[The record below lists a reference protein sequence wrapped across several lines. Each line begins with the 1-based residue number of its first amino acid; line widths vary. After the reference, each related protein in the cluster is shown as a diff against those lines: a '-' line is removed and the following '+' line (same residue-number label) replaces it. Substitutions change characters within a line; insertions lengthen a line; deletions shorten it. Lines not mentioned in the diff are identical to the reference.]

1 MPQLHVIPRA
11 ELDRVLGV
19 VDDPDLRLATAADM
33 CRLNALVAV
42 KRAGSGHLGSS
53 FSAMDVVTWLLFE
66 ELNTARLGWK
76 HPDRDVYFS
85 SKGHDVPGLYAALFA
100 LGVIPLDRL
109 LRLRRLGGLDGHPD
123 VGVPGIEANSG
134 SLGMGISK
142 ARGIAWAKRHLGRGG
157 RVVVMVGDGELQ
169 EGQNYE
175 GLQAAAHE
183 RLAGL
188 TVIVDRNE
196 LQSDKP
202 TDEIVSLGV
211 LEDRFRAFGWHVR
224 SCDGH
229 DFAALREAF
238 ATLGAHD
245 DRPQALV
252 ARTIKGKGVSFMEH
266 PAALREGGGTYRWHA
281 GAPDDASFELAV
293 AELTER
299 IGEGLAALGLAP
311 LALDPVDRVD
321 DADTGPLEGEPESG
335 AGTPRPVVTDEYVVD
350 AYGDEL
356 VRLGAER
363 EDLIVLDADLASD
376 CRVRGFELAYP
387 ERFVE
392 CGIAEQ
398 DMVSTAAGLARH
410 GLLPVVNS
418 FASFLAAR
426 ANEQI
431 YNQASE
437 RTKVVYALH
446 YAGLVPAGPGKSHQS
461 VRDIS
466 LLGALPGTTVVQP
479 GNGEQA
485 RALLRWAVS
494 EAEGNVAIRL
504 AIGPSP
510 RRIELPLDV
519 EPGCGHLL
527 RDGGDA
533 VLVAYGPVMLN
544 EALTAAELLEAEG
557 LGLAVLAM
565 PWLNRVEAVLARA
578 GRSRPR
584 AALRAGGSLSG
595 RRPRRRVATRAS
607 RAAGDR
613 RVRGRGL
620 AGVWDADRGS
630 APPWARR
637 SLGWRRE
644 SRRGSAP
651 RRADELQEGVGRPPR
666 PALDQTLRRHR
677 DPHRPR

>member
-1 MPQLHVIPRA
+1 MT
-11 ELDRVLGV
+11 
-19 VDDPDLRLATAADM
+19 DLRLIPRSELERVRTAPLDSDVRLALLADM

-53 FSAMDVVTWLLFE
+53 LSAMDVVVFLLFE
-66 ELNTARLGWK
+66 ELNTAELGWES
-76 HPDRDVYFS
+76 PDRDVYFS

-100 LGVIPLDRL
+100 LGAIPRERF

-123 VGVPGIEANSG
+123 VGVPGVEANSG

-142 ARGIAWAKRHLGRGG
+142 GRGIAWAKRHLARGG

-188 TVIVDRNE
+188 TIVVDRNE

-202 TDEIVSLGV
+202 TEEIVSLGE
-211 LEDRFRAFGWHVR
+211 LEGRFRAFGWHVET
-224 SCDGH
+224 CDGH
-229 DFAALREAF
+229 DPAALRDAF
-238 ATLGAHD
+238 RVFRALD

-266 PAALREGGGTYRWHA
+266 PRALVEGGGTYRWHA
-281 GAPDDASFELAV
+281 GAPDDESFERAFE
-293 AELTER
+293 ELRVR
-299 IGEGLAALGLAP
+299 ISDGLAGGGLGALELEHVEP
-311 LALDPVDRVD
+311 ETRV
-321 DADTGPLEGEPESG
+321 TVTLEGEPESG
-335 AGTPRPVVTDEYVVD
+335 GGTRARITDEYVVD

-363 EDLIVLDADLASD
+363 DDLVVLDADLASD
-376 CRVRGFELAYP
+376 CRVRAFELAFP
-387 ERFVE
+387 DRFLE

-410 GLLPVVNS
+410 GLMPVVNS
-418 FASFLAAR
+418 FASFLASR

-437 RTKVVYALH
+437 GTKVVYALH
-446 YAGLVPAGPGKSHQS
+446 YAGLIPAGPGKSHQS

-479 GNGEQA
+479 GSAAQT
-485 RALLRWAVS
+485 RALLRWAVE

-510 RRIELPLDV
+510 RRIELPATAQLGV
-519 EPGCGHLL
+519 GTLL
-527 RDGGDA
+527 REGDA
-533 VLVAYGPVMLN
+533 GVLLAYGPVMLH
-544 EALTAAELLEAEG
+544 EALTASELLAERRVA
-557 LGLAVLAM
+557 LAVAGQ
-565 PWLNRVEAVLARA
+565 PWLNVFDDDWVAELDGYDAIFVLEDHAPVGGLA
-578 GRSRPR
+578 D
-584 AALRAGGSLSG
+584 ALRRALPGREILAFGVEGWPACGTPIEALGAHRLDGASLAE
-595 RRPRRRVATRAS
+595 RIAAS
-607 RAAGDR
+607 LA
-613 RVRGRGL
+613 VRTG
-620 AGVWDADRGS
+620 
-630 APPWARR
+630 
-637 SLGWRRE
+637 
-644 SRRGSAP
+644 
-651 RRADELQEGVGRPPR
+651 
-666 PALDQTLRRHR
+666 
-677 DPHRPR
+677 